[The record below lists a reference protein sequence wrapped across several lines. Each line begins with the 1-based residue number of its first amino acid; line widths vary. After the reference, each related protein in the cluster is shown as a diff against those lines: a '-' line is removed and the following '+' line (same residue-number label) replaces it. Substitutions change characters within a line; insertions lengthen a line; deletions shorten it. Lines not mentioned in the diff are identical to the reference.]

1 MMPIVWAMVAA
12 FVDQVLI
19 GALGMFALFE
29 ADSSAPPSPH
39 TYTLFDA
46 LTLILMPLLPLLK
59 RHGWSDLNSATIWL
73 NSAVWGLAV
82 FVLAL
87 ILTGVRKTDGKPTT

>member
-1 MMPIVWAMVAA
+1 MPIVWAVVAA

-29 ADSSAPPSPH
+29 ADSSAPPSPPTH
-39 TYTLFDA
+39 ALFDA
-46 LTLILMPLLPLLK
+46 LTLIVMPLLPLLK

-87 ILTGVRKTDGKPTT
+87 ILPGRRKTDAKTTS